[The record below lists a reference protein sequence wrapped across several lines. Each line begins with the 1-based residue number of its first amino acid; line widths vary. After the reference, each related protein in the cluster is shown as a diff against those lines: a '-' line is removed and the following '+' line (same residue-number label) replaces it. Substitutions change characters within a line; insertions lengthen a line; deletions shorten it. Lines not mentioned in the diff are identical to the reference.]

1 MLVLGIDTTAVAAS
15 CAVCEMEAD
24 SCKVLMSGTIN
35 AKQTHSQTMLPMME
49 SLLKGS
55 AIKLENIDRFA
66 VSAGP
71 GSFTGLRIGISAVK
85 GMAFALNK
93 PCAAVSTLE
102 ALAYNLLGQKGIAC
116 AVMDARCNQVYN
128 ALFRVDGETVTRLTP
143 DRALFLTDLADEL
156 NKYSEPIILVGDGA
170 ELTYRNINGENI
182 TLAPPMLR
190 FQHGESVCLASRN
203 CSDISA
209 KELMPGY
216 LRLPQAERER
226 LEREKKEGQK

>member
-1 MLVLGIDTTAVAAS
+1 MLVLGIDTSAVAAS
-15 CAVCEMEAD
+15 CAVCDMQENG
-24 SCKVLMSGTIN
+24 CRVIMSGTIN
-35 AKQTHSQTMLPMME
+35 AKQTHSQTMLPMLE

-55 AIKLENIDRFA
+55 ALKLDDIDRFA

-85 GMAFALNK
+85 GMAFASNK

-102 ALAYNLLGQKGIAC
+102 ALAYNLMGRKGIAC

-128 ALFRVDGETVTRLTP
+128 ALFRIDGESVTRLTA
-143 DRALFLTDLADEL
+143 DRALFLPDLAEEIK
-156 NKYSEPIILVGDGA
+156 NYNEQIILVGDGA
-170 ELTYRNINGENI
+170 ELTYRIINGENI
-182 TLAPPMLR
+182 TIAPPMLR

-203 CSDISA
+203 YPDISA

>member
-128 ALFRVDGETVTRLTP
+128 ALFKVENGEITRLCD
-143 DRALFLTDLADEL
+143 DRALLGNEL
-156 NKYSEPIILVGDGA
+156 
-170 ELTYRNINGENI
+170 
-182 TLAPPMLR
+182 
-190 FQHGESVCLASRN
+190 
-203 CSDISA
+203 
-209 KELMPGY
+209 
-216 LRLPQAERER
+216 
-226 LEREKKEGQK
+226 LEDVKKLLG

>member
-15 CAVCEMEAD
+15 CAVCDMQED
-24 SCKVLMSGTIN
+24 GCKVLMSGTIN
-35 AKQTHSQTMLPMME
+35 AKQTHSQTMLPMLE

-55 AIKLENIDRFA
+55 ALKLEDVDRFA

-85 GMAFALNK
+85 GMAFALYK

-102 ALAYNLLGQKGIAC
+102 ALAYNLIGQEGIAC

-128 ALFRVDGETVTRLTP
+128 ALFRIDGEIVTRLTP
-143 DRALFLTDLADEL
+143 DRALFLPDLAEEL
-156 NKYSEPIILVGDGA
+156 KSYNERIILVGDGA
-170 ELTYRNINGENI
+170 ELTYKSINGENI
-182 TLAPPMLR
+182 VLAPPMLR

-203 CSDISA
+203 YPDISA